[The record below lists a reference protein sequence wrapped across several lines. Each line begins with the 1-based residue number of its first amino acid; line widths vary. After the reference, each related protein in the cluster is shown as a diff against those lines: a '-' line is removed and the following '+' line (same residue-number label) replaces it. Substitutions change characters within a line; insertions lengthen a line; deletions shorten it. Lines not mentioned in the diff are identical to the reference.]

1 MLVQYLIG
9 LLVEMYRVGIACY
22 GLHFEHVEKDKIKA
36 IFIDKINILYLYL
49 AHYEIDNNGSNF

>member
-1 MLVQYLIG
+1 
-9 LLVEMYRVGIACY
+9 MYCVGITGY
-22 GLHFEHVEKDKIKA
+22 RLHSEHIEKDKIKA